1 MHVINSGIRDVKF
14 GENVKVVMPVNLY
27 ECELGDDVFIGP
39 FVEIQKGCIIGK
51 RSRIQ
56 SHSFICENVIL
67 GDGCFI
73 GHGVTFAN
81 DLFKCGGPDASAES
95 WIRIVLGNRLC

>member
-1 MHVINSGIRDVKF
+1 MNVIDSRIRDVKF

-39 FVEIQKGCIIGK
+39 FVEIQKGCIIGN

-67 GDGCFI
+67 GD
-73 GHGVTFAN
+73 
-81 DLFKCGGPDASAES
+81 
-95 WIRIVLGNRLC
+95 

>member
-51 RSRIQ
+51 
-56 SHSFICENVIL
+56 
-67 GDGCFI
+67 
-73 GHGVTFAN
+73 
-81 DLFKCGGPDASAES
+81 
-95 WIRIVLGNRLC
+95 

>member
-39 FVEIQKGCIIGK
+39 FVEIQKGCIIVSGAEFSPTVSSV
-51 RSRIQ
+51 RT
-56 SHSFICENVIL
+56 SF
-67 GDGCFI
+67 
-73 GHGVTFAN
+73 
-81 DLFKCGGPDASAES
+81 
-95 WIRIVLGNRLC
+95 

>member
-39 FVEIQKGCIIGK
+39 FVEIQIGMHHW
-51 RSRIQ
+51 Q
-56 SHSFICENVIL
+56 
-67 GDGCFI
+67 
-73 GHGVTFAN
+73 
-81 DLFKCGGPDASAES
+81 AEPNS
-95 WIRIVLGNRLC
+95 VPQFHL